1 MKIKGEVHILVNFPI
16 DTSLKRKVHSA
27 MVTLVIHLI
36 GSFFEV
42 ASLKSSVEPRL
53 SSLLHPDL
61 F

>member
-1 MKIKGEVHILVNFPI
+1 MGEVHILVNFPI
-16 DTSLKRKVHSA
+16 DTSLKRKVQSA

-53 SSLLHPDL
+53 SSLLNPD
-61 F
+61 